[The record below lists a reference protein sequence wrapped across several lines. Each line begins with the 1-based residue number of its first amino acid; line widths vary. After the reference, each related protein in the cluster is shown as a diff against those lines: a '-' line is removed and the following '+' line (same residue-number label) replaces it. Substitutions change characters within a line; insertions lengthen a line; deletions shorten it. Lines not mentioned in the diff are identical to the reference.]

1 MKPSGYRWV
10 WDREARVWLLGYPR
24 GGNAWAFVS
33 VDNWIYEEEF
43 TARFTPG
50 PEVLRPEE
58 EPPVTPPPP
67 RYVVST
73 RRSGSWQPIF
83 MGTLESIVLASEE
96 IAREAKKLAAVGH
109 WYEHMNECGAAA
121 TWRVERTA

>member
-10 WDREARVWLLGYPR
+10 WDREECEWCLGYPYED
-24 GGNAWAFVS
+24 GAWAFLDGRS
-33 VDNWIYEEEF
+33 YEDEEIR
-43 TARFTPG
+43 TRFVLG
-50 PEVLRPEE
+50 PEVLQPEG
-58 EPPVTPPPP
+58 EPPVTPPPA

-96 IAREAKKLAAVGH
+96 IAREAKKLAVVGH
-109 WYEHMNECGAAA
+109 WYEHASESGAAA
-121 TWRVERTA
+121 RWRVERTA